1 MVTKMAKMKMD
12 PKTTC
17 YCHLVQLLRDTSY
30 LLNQTY
36 IVHWNVMGSK
46 FYAIHKLTQD
56 SYEELQEALDV
67 IAEHIRSLD
76 ISTPMT
82 VEDLNRS
89 SMEAVPT
96 DYADQDGMI
105 RALAINNNL
114 IADSFNLLA
123 EEAEAMGDQ
132 LTLDLAVER
141 GRAHKKFQWLLK
153 SNLDCSCQH
162 SS

>member
-1 MVTKMAKMKMD
+1 MKMAKMKMD
-12 PKTTC
+12 PKATC

-46 FYAIHKLTQD
+46 FYSIHKLTQE
-56 SYEELQEALDV
+56 SYEELQEGLDV
-67 IAEHIRSLD
+67 IAEHVRSLD

-89 SMEAVPT
+89 SMETIPL

-105 RALAINNNL
+105 RTLAINNNL
-114 IADSFNLLA
+114 IAESFNLLA

-132 LTLDLAVER
+132 LTLDLAIER
-141 GRAHKKFQWLLK
+141 GRAHKKFQ
-153 SNLDCSCQH
+153 
-162 SS
+162 